1 MTYLQ
6 QRRTSRFDQI
16 RFDVLACAEKID
28 WIQGAFSMDDL
39 ILD

>member
-6 QRRTSRFDQI
+6 QRQTDHFDLI
-16 RFDVLACAEKID
+16 RFDVLACAKKIH
-28 WIQGAFSMDDL
+28 WIQGAFSADDL